1 MLEPHYIVTSNY
13 EKSKCTIIRN
23 PHIHMPTDI
32 QDTTVE
38 KITGNSLPIKWLGLS
53 TFTAMDPDLMPGW
66 RSNISQAT
74 WRGQKTEK
82 KKKRKKK
89 ITDFALVSRITLY
102 LLQPASTKLVCVP
115 CLLLSW
121 SQLLNYGT
129 TVVVWHKTANASVSV
144 FAR

>member
-74 WRGQKTEK
+74 WRGQKAEK
-82 KKKRKKK
+82 KKEQKEKNYRFCSCLQNHTVPTTTCINK
-89 ITDFALVSRITLY
+89 IGVCTLSVAFMEPVTE
-102 LLQPASTKLVCVP
+102 L
-115 CLLLSW
+115 
-121 SQLLNYGT
+121 
-129 TVVVWHKTANASVSV
+129 WHNCCGVA
-144 FAR
+144 

>member
-1 MLEPHYIVTSNY
+1 
-13 EKSKCTIIRN
+13 
-23 PHIHMPTDI
+23 MPTDI

-38 KITGNSLPIKWLGLS
+38 KITGNSLPVQWLGLS

-66 RSNISQAT
+66 RSKISQAT
-74 WRGQKTEK
+74 WRDQKTGK

-89 ITDFALVSRITLY
+89 
-102 LLQPASTKLVCVP
+102 LQILPLSPEPHCTYYNLHQQNLVCVP